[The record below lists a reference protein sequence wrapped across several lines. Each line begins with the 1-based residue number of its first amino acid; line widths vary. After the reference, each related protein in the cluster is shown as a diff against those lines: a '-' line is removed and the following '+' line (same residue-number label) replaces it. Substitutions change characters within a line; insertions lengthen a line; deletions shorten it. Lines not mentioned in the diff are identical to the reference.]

1 MYSHSDSSTPRQK
14 VLEFTYPK
22 LHKGKSWYVDFSC
35 FDPITGKMKRKKYML
50 DSISRKTERQQRAHE
65 LIENLLSKLRKG
77 WNPWVSQADGRSYTL
92 LIDALDKY
100 KAHVEKIMK
109 PKTRKDYLSRLIMF
123 QRYIDTLPQPP
134 AYVYQY
140 NTGLISDFL
149 DWIYLTQQVSARTRN
164 NYRGWC
170 SSVASYLIEREYI
183 ASNPVDRIKTLTES
197 QKERQP
203 LDKPMLQRMSAYL
216 AERDPHF
223 LLACRMEYYT
233 FIRPIELIEIRVGD
247 ISVKDQSVFIS
258 RAISKNKRDG
268 KVGLNDELL
277 RMMIDLGILSYPSDF
292 YIFGRGMRPTKRK
305 GESQQFRRE
314 WCKLRKVMGWGS
326 EYMFYSLKD
335 SGLRDLANSAGI
347 VVARDQARHTDIST
361 TNKYLQGR
369 DLPVHNETKHFTGSL

>member
-1 MYSHSDSSTPRQK
+1 
-14 VLEFTYPK
+14 
-22 LHKGKSWYVDFSC
+22 
-35 FDPITGKMKRKKYML
+35 
-50 DSISRKTERQQRAHE
+50 
-65 LIENLLSKLRKG
+65 
-77 WNPWVSQADGRSYTL
+77 
-92 LIDALDKY
+92 
-100 KAHVEKIMK
+100 MK